1 MDTFLRLKDPQH
13 RLQAPPAACSLLL
26 WLAAPWAISAVQG
39 VAQFM
44 LSQGD
49 HGKVVR
55 HNGVCFIADK
65 NFLVL
70 GSLFAFFIP
79 AIVSCAFGL
88 LGAREIRA
96 LRAGKMLDD
105 DINDE
110 SGEESTSCSETGG
123 GAQGEQEEET
133 VCTEQVQLDNVV
145 AEPGKDEAAKES
157 VTSFSGHTN
166 LAFVEHL
173 GSATDQSSSCT
184 LLLRDGGVS
193 TPVAEEDRCCP
204 DEWLRHEY
212 ALSRLTIC
220 LLACCVAPWLPYAL
234 SNIVFAVCESCMASA
249 SQYSV
254 LKWLAYCSAA
264 SAPLAQLRFSDGF
277 RQTVCRILSCSC
289 LRRKPSP
296 PS

>member
-1 MDTFLRLKDPQH
+1 ALGLIAILLWTVVSNALVCVSVKAEKRLRNMPHYFLVSMATLHITMATLVMPPAIMVLYKGSFVYGEELCKAWVTLELVFCNCTCLHVAFLSMDTFLRLKDPQH

-39 VAQFM
+39 VA
-44 LSQGD
+44 
-49 HGKVVR
+49 H
-55 HNGVCFIADK
+55 
-65 NFLVL
+65 
-70 GSLFAFFIP
+70 
-79 AIVSCAFGL
+79 
-88 LGAREIRA
+88 
-96 LRAGKMLDD
+96 
-105 DINDE
+105 
-110 SGEESTSCSETGG
+110 
-123 GAQGEQEEET
+123 
-133 VCTEQVQLDNVV
+133 
-145 AEPGKDEAAKES
+145 

-277 RQTVCRILSCSC
+277 RQTVCRILSC
-289 LRRKPSP
+289 
-296 PS
+296 